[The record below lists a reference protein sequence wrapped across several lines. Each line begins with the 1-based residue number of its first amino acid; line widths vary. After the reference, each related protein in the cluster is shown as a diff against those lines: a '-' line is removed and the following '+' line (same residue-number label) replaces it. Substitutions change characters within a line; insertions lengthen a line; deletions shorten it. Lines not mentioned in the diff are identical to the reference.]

1 MGMLSWNNKGFTLS
15 HCFVYFSMLNDVG
28 IGHKL
33 LWFFKIEGLK
43 GWFPSHNLAIHRF
56 AVKSKVTGG
65 LICNHVGYHIAGPFP
80 RAIWHYLQVDGN
92 SCQHLST
99 KHFFEVWYLT
109 VGLSFDVYHW
119 KFPLLNFTFLVW
131 KRYPPNRILG
141 YLCVSDTLWE
151 VNWLNVLSGPSSQLG
166 RTSKP
171 IPKIVKIC
179 RDHSHYDL
187 LISPVKYEW
196 AIFQLT
202 SRIINHD
209 SCCKI
214 PPFFGE

>member
-1 MGMLSWNNKGFTLS
+1 
-15 HCFVYFSMLNDVG
+15 MLNDVG

-43 GWFPSHNLAIHRF
+43 GWFPTHNLAIHRF
-56 AVKSKVTGG
+56 AVKNKVTGG

-119 KFPLLNFTFLVW
+119 KFPLLNFTFLIW
-131 KRYPPNRILG
+131 ERYPPNRKGASSCIPLSLG
-141 YLCVSDTLWE
+141 FTGWTKS
-151 VNWLNVLSGPSSQLG
+151 NI
-166 RTSKP
+166 
-171 IPKIVKIC
+171 IPTGTHIQAYPQDS
-179 RDHSHYDL
+179 RDL
-187 LISPVKYEW
+187 
-196 AIFQLT
+196 
-202 SRIINHD
+202 
-209 SCCKI
+209 
-214 PPFFGE
+214 